1 MLDILRLVFD
11 FAILAILCFIHT
23 IYYPSFKFHTRE
35 NLIEWFRKGADNVYL
50 IVLLLAPAQLVLSF
64 LQLMDNQNGYTVVS
78 FALIVSMWFVTLRFI
93 IGNYRKIILANADLS
108 SIPDRMLKINLIRIA
123 AYMILV
129 AWSFVIVLDKNPF
142 Q

>member
-64 LQLMDNQNGYTVVS
+64 LQLMDNQNWYTVVS